1 MRRWDKRGAGLE
13 METLVK
19 IILLVVFLL
28 IAVILIVTF
37 FTAASTNKVKAY
49 GCWISNGI
57 MASNA
62 AFRATM
68 SVPCKQ
74 EIIDEPLSKEDFA
87 VYLTDVWFMYGK
99 GNWDFHIQKDDSI
112 LVSAFKLKE
121 DITIR
126 DLFVHLITYVGRR
139 NLAEGGT
146 MDVNDMAKS
155 DYNYLQSGSQGQT
168 LCLHKDLKPT
178 DGVSMLS
185 RNKIYYVIFWDDC
198 PRGSSTGDKIILSPK
213 PSPSLDDIVC
223 CTLQEGSCITLS
235 GIAWY
240 NPLNVIG
247 PVFNAMG
254 SAASVIGGMVK

>member
-1 MRRWDKRGAGLE
+1 
-13 METLVK
+13 MESLIK
-19 IILLVVFLL
+19 IILLVVFLV

-62 AFRATM
+62 AFRTMM

-74 EIIDEPLSKEDFA
+74 EIIEEPLSKEDFA

-99 GNWDFHIQKDDSI
+99 GNWDFHIKKDDSI

-121 DITIR
+121 DIIMR
-126 DLFVHLITYVGRR
+126 DLYVHLITHVGKR
-139 NLAEGGT
+139 NLADGGT
-146 MDVNDMAKS
+146 LDVNDMAKS

-168 LCLHKDLKPT
+168 LCLHKGMKPS
-178 DGVSMLS
+178 DGVSMIN
-185 RNKIYYVIFWDDC
+185 RNKVYYVLFWDDT
-198 PRGSSTGDKIILSPK
+198 PRGGSTGDKIILSPK
-213 PSPSLDDIVC
+213 PYPDMEDIVC
-223 CTLQEGSCITLS
+223 CTLQEGSCLTLS

-240 NPLNVIG
+240 DPMRVIG

-254 SAASVIGGMVK
+254 SAASIVGSMVK